1 MVMDDKPLEARI
13 EAFKKDNAWAAE
25 SIGIIADLQKHLER
39 LGQAVTD
46 LKREAAAMAAD
57 YLVRMRQEEAK
68 LQTDINGW
76 RCKYQ
81 RQVDKVAEL
90 TQMVAD
96 REEAIRRYEREC
108 NDSSQALEQL
118 QQSVAARE
126 ETILLWERKCTEQK
140 ERLRRRAD
148 TLVQH
153 VAKIETLEAKVRTQ
167 KVEISELHR
176 VRSELEFNQNIKTAD
191 RTDLQADN
199 DRLLK
204 AEQEYMAEVAE
215 LKQTLANTQARDAG
229 ITRGL
234 HAKIN
239 SLELDIATLQTRM
252 RDRDRVIKRLTN
264 SLIKLDHEELVK
276 EAYNTAEDP
285 SAVPPCWAS
294 TAQTQKWQ
302 EQRFAM
308 FSRALANMLS
318 DNDAEDY
325 VDDVVELALE
335 ATEKGM
341 KAIYANASPLD
352 DVGDG
357 V

>member
-1 MVMDDKPLEARI
+1 MSEREPLTDRQLIDDMQDRVEVI
-13 EAFKKDNAWAAE
+13 AAE
-25 SIGIIADLQKHLER
+25 YRAVIDTKQELAAVGMKQQRTIAQLQ
-39 LGQAVTD
+39 QTV
-46 LKREAAAMAAD
+46 AA
-57 YLVRMRQEEAK
+57 
-68 LQTDINGW
+68 
-76 RCKYQ
+76 
-81 RQVDKVAEL
+81 
-90 TQMVAD
+90 
-96 REEAIRRYEREC
+96 REEAILLWERKC
-108 NDSSQALEQL
+108 NDRSQALEQL
-118 QQSVAARE
+118 QQTVAARE
-126 ETILLWERKCTEQK
+126 EAIMLSWQRKCTDLERSAAAMEADYLVCIRK
-140 ERLRRRAD
+140 EEAQRKTDIDGWRCKY
-148 TLVQH
+148 QH
-153 VAKIETLEAKVRTQ
+153 QLNVVATLEAKVRTQ
-167 KVEISELHR
+167 KAEISELHR

-325 VDDVVELALE
+325 VDDAVALALK

-341 KAIYANASPLD
+341 KAIYANASPTD
-352 DVGDG
+352 DVGDL
-357 V
+357 